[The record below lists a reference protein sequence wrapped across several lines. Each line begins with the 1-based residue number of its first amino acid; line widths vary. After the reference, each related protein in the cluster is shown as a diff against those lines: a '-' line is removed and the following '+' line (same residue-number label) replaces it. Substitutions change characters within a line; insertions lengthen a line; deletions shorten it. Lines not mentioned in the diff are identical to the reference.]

1 MFLTNVQLSLVC
13 SLILSRLKIIAYRQ
27 QTNIDQNPTKQRKRK
42 KEKEKETE
50 GKITQWKRRNDDK
63 EHNIVN
69 HGMS

>member
-13 SLILSRLKIIAYRQ
+13 SLILSKLKIIAYRQ
-27 QTNIDQNPTKQRKRK
+27 QTNMDQNPTKQRKIN

-50 GKITQWKRRNDDK
+50 GKITQWERRNDDK